1 VPSLKICSAE
11 MSRVLRTLLN
21 CPECPDADELSS
33 NTDDKKVCESQGIK
47 HHDRILKCCDNSHSG
62 IQRVAEKEVAFG
74 DD

>member
-1 VPSLKICSAE
+1 
-11 MSRVLRTLLN
+11 MSCMVRTLLN

-33 NTDDKKVCESQGIK
+33 NTDDKEVCESQGIK
-47 HHDRILKCCDNSHSG
+47 NHNRILKRCNNSHSG